1 MKRILIL
8 AALALGACGDDDGTP
23 MSDAGPTPDT
33 SIAPD
38 SGVTP
43 DSGPADAGLT
53 PDVGLTPDTGPTTDE
68 IDRYLVLERLDTQ
81 QFCECAVESGD
92 FADVDACFAADPAAI
107 STDEEVACLRATVT
121 SGSEADQAIFECLN
135 DAAQADLDCRAALSC
150 EDYSASPPS
159 DAFIACDDAASLVYD
174 ACGTASN
181 AEAINNCFD

>member
-1 MKRILIL
+1 MTKRILIL
-8 AALALGACGDDDGTP
+8 AALVLGACGDDDGTP
-23 MSDAGPTPDT
+23 MSDAGLTPPT

-38 SGVTP
+38 TGVTP
-43 DSGPADAGLT
+43 DSGPADA
-53 PDVGLTPDTGPTTDE
+53 GLTPDTGPTTDE

-81 QFCECAVESGD
+81 QFCECAVEGGN

-107 STDEEVACLRATVT
+107 STDEEVACLRTTVT
-121 SGSEADQAIFECLN
+121 SGSDADQAIFECIN
-135 DAAQADLDCRAALSC
+135 DAGQADLDCRAALSC

-159 DAFIACDDAASLVYD
+159 DAFIACDDAASIAYD